1 MTTSLSDIDARSR
14 AIFKNLVETYL
25 ETGAPVGSRTLSRDT
40 GLDLSPA
47 TIRNVMADLATV
59 GLLDAPHASAG
70 RMPTELGL
78 RMFVDG
84 LMEVGAPTVEERRA
98 LEEEAGGASSAA
110 ALLDRAARQLSG
122 LTQAA
127 TLIVTDTTDRPLK
140 HVSFVRLDDAR
151 ALMVLVNEAG
161 DVENRLVA
169 IPPGLP
175 GSALV
180 QAANFLNAQMVGR
193 TLADAEKQALAKIEA
208 KRGELDDLTATL
220 VRSGIAELA
229 GDSGG
234 APQLIVKGQS
244 NLIADAGDDLERVQ
258 QLFDELERQQGIVD
272 LLDAAKGGEGVRI
285 FIGSENPLFGLSGSS
300 VIAAPYRDGDHNIV
314 GVVGVVGPTRLNYA
328 RVIPLVD
335 YTAEVVSRLVR

>member
-1 MTTSLSDIDARSR
+1 
-14 AIFKNLVETYL
+14 
-25 ETGAPVGSRTLSRDT
+25 
-40 GLDLSPA
+40 
-47 TIRNVMADLATV
+47 
-59 GLLDAPHASAG
+59 
-70 RMPTELGL
+70 MPTELGL
-78 RMFVDG
+78 RLFVDG

-98 LEEEAGGASSAA
+98 LEEEAGSASSATT
-110 ALLDRAARQLSG
+110 LLDRAARQLSG

-193 TLADAEKQALAKIEA
+193 TLADAEKQALARIEE
-208 KRGELDDLTATL
+208 KRGELDDLPAAL
-220 VRSGIAELA
+220 VRNGIAELA
-229 GDSGG
+229 GDSSGT
-234 APQLIVKGQS
+234 PQLIVKGQS
-244 NLIADAGDDLERVQ
+244 NLLADAGDELERVQ